1 MYVLRMRF
9 AKVEEGKVGSLEAE
23 IEARRE
29 FAGEGPVLQEAMRVR
44 LCNCTVVEIHGLGD
58 VAIKA
63 GKFGSDQELHMP
75 ISGRSVPGPRFKARE
90 TISYLLD
97 VAFARRA
104 VRVSGGS
111 RVCKGRVKMK
121 GRFQKHAGAG
131 QRIGLGG
138 CRLGGGGLALS
149 EPVSERKL
157 TRRVNQQPDLILVS
171 AKPLHDLFCFRPGH
185 ARPVAPVDRRLQQ
198 LAYRG
203 SEHAEV
209 TCHVRVEAL

>member
-1 MYVLRMRF
+1 MRF

-29 FAGEGPVLQEAMRVR
+29 FAGEGAVLQEAMRVR
-44 LCNCTVVEIHGLGD
+44 LCNCAVVEIHGLGD

-90 TISYLLD
+90 TTSYLPN
-97 VAFARRA
+97 VAFAGHA

-121 GRFQKHAGAG
+121 GRFQKHPGAG
-131 QRIGLGG
+131 QRIGLGR
-138 CRLGGGGLALS
+138 CCLGSGGLDLS
-149 EPVSERKL
+149 EPVSQRKL
-157 TRRVNQQPDLILVS
+157 TRRVNEQPDLILVA
-171 AKPLHDLFCFRPGH
+171 AKTLHDLFCFGPGP
-185 ARPVAPVDRRLQQ
+185 ARPVAPVDRRLQ
-198 LAYRG
+198 
-203 SEHAEV
+203 
-209 TCHVRVEAL
+209 